1 MEKEKKTILVP
12 WDFTE
17 VAENALL
24 HAIRLVKSI
33 NTSITLIHI
42 VEKQKDIEPAKAK
55 HDKIAA
61 DTNKDCKVN
70 VSSIVKEG
78 NIFSTIKEVAEEQD
92 AILVVMGTHG
102 IKGMQKL
109 TGSWALKVIAN
120 SEVPFIVVQGKPSH
134 EAFAK
139 LVLPID
145 FSIENKEKLRWANY
159 ITTYFKTKMFLFI
172 PRVLDDALLRKT
184 KANLSFARKYFDERG
199 IEYEINVS
207 QKKAKFSE
215 QTIEFATE
223 IDADMI
229 MIMTTKQPRLTDYV
243 FAADEQQIIANNAKI
258 PVMCINPRT
267 DIKKYTGFH

>member
-1 MEKEKKTILVP
+1 MEKAKKTILVP

-24 HAIRLVKSI
+24 HAVRLVKTI
-33 NTSITLIHI
+33 NTSVTLIHI
-42 VEKQKDIEPAKAK
+42 VGKQKEIEETKPKLEQITSDATKK
-55 HDKIAA
+55 YG
-61 DTNKDCKVN
+61 VP
-70 VSSIVKEG
+70 VFGLVKEG
-78 NIFSTIKEVAEEQD
+78 NIFSTIKEVAEEND

-120 SEVPFIVVQGKPSH
+120 STVPFIVVQGKPEH

-139 LVLPID
+139 MVLPID
-145 FSIENKEKLRWANY
+145 FSVENKEKLRWANY
-159 ITTYFKTKMFLFI
+159 IAAYFKTKMYLFI

-184 KANLSFARKYFDERG
+184 KANLSFARNYFDERG
-199 IEYEINVS
+199 IEYEVNVS

-215 QTIEFATE
+215 QTIDFATE

-243 FAADEQQIIANNAKI
+243 FAADEQQIIANNSKI

>member
-42 VEKQKDIEPAKAK
+42 VERQKDIESAQVKL
-55 HDKIAA
+55 DKIAV
-61 DTNKDCKVN
+61 DTKKDCKVN
-70 VSSIVKEG
+70 VSAIVKEG
-78 NIFSTIKEVAEEQD
+78 NIFSTIKAVAEEQD

-120 SEVPFIVVQGKPSH
+120 SEVPFIVVQGKPEH

-139 LVLPID
+139 LVLPVD

-159 ITTYFKTKMFLFI
+159 ITTYFKTKMYLFI

-184 KANLSFARKYFDERG
+184 KANLSFARNYFDERG

-243 FAADEQQIIANNAKI
+243 FAADEQQIIANNSKI